1 MMEEKSA
8 TPAPIAK
15 IIIQPDGPLT
25 VEGNVP
31 LVRKRQVVSENGE
44 PLTWRKEGAIPCG
57 ATYDLCRCGQSREY
71 PFCDGSSHAENFFD
85 GGETADSGFIR
96 DRKVEMP
103 GGTRIV
109 VFKDSSLCM
118 ESGFCGFEL
127 KKLEQ
132 MVAETGNTQVRA
144 LVMAMIERC
153 PSGALTY
160 AIDAGSGDV
169 EPDLPIQIAVTVEI
183 TSDGPIAGPL
193 WVTGGIPIERT
204 DGKPVETRNRVT
216 LCNCGESKNR
226 PFCDGAHRKMASRKI
241 K

>member
-1 MMEEKSA
+1 MAEENSGK
-8 TPAPIAK
+8 TVPAGK
-15 IIIQPDGPLT
+15 IIVQPDGPLT
-25 VEGNVP
+25 VEGNIP
-31 LVRKRQVVSENGE
+31 LVRKRQIVSEKGE
-44 PLTWRKEGAIPCG
+44 PLTWKKEGAIPCG

-85 GGETADSGFIR
+85 GTETADSGSTQ
-96 DRKVEMP
+96 DRKAVVP

-118 ESGFCGFEL
+118 ESGFCGFAL

-132 MVAETGNTQVRA
+132 LVTETAEPQVRA

-160 AIDAGSGDV
+160 AIDAGAGDV
-169 EPDLPIQIAVTVEI
+169 EPDLPVQIAVTVEI
-183 TSDGPIAGPL
+183 TADGPIEGPL
-193 WVTGGIPIERT
+193 WVTGGIPIQRA
-204 DGKPVETRNRVT
+204 DGKPLETRNRVT
-216 LCNCGESKNR
+216 LCSCGESKNR
-226 PFCDGAHRKMASRKI
+226 PFCDGAHRKLASRKI